1 MMIVDNTDGNR
12 QRLLAMTTGKKP
24 VPRHVRTRRPGPAK
38 GIGGLFPVPYLK
50 IIEQEAAS
58 LGQSR
63 SGFLTLL
70 VKRQL
75 GEVVLERHANALTYE
90 LDRKEMAKTQHY
102 VFYVPRDLAGRINDE
117 MLRMGNL
124 AANAYV
130 IGLVNNWL
138 GCPGGLRFEGESQPR

>member
-1 MMIVDNTDGNR
+1 
-12 QRLLAMTTGKKP
+12 MTTGKKP
-24 VPRHVRTRRPGPAK
+24 VPRHARTRRPGAAK

-75 GEVVLERHANALTYE
+75 GEVVLERSPDAPTYE
-90 LDRKEMAKTQHY
+90 LDRKEMARAQHY
-102 VFYVPRDLAGRINDE
+102 VFWVPLDLAGRIKDE

-138 GCPGGLRFEGESQPR
+138 GHPSGLQFKE

>member
-1 MMIVDNTDGNR
+1 MSSNG
-12 QRLLAMTTGKKP
+12 QGPLAMTTGKKP
-24 VPRHVRTRRPGPAK
+24 GPRHVRTRRPGPAK

-70 VKRQL
+70 IKRQL
-75 GEVVLERHANALTYE
+75 GQVVLERHPSAPSYE
-90 LDRKEMAKTQHY
+90 LDRKDMSKTQHY
-102 VFYVPRDLAGRINDE
+102 VFYVARDLASQIDDE

-130 IGLVNNWL
+130 VGLVNNWL
-138 GCPGGLRFEGESQPR
+138 GQPGGLQFKGETRKQ